1 LFSYEDDS
9 DEGFTNVPGKILCFV
24 KVTHDDGT
32 SDILVVCHPCQWQK
46 KNISGL
52 LREWMLVTCDK
63 RMNNG
68 IPYDIVPFTSLC
80 GHCLMVP
87 DLDSI
92 GIWNEVIDKREWAD
106 KFNKVSY
113 EDE

>member
-1 LFSYEDDS
+1 
-9 DEGFTNVPGKILCFV
+9 
-24 KVTHDDGT
+24 
-32 SDILVVCHPCQWQK
+32 
-46 KNISGL
+46 
-52 LREWMLVTCDK
+52 
-63 RMNNG
+63 
-68 IPYDIVPFTSLC
+68 
-80 GHCLMVP
+80 MVP